1 MISRIEGELVEV
13 DDTRAHVRS
22 GGLVYEVMIPAADR
36 GRMTTAIG
44 EVVTLHTLHLL
55 EGTAQGTSFRPRL
68 LGFATQSDRAFFE
81 LFTTVKGI
89 GSRKALRVM
98 ELPVGR
104 IALAVAEGD
113 IALLKSLP
121 EVGKR
126 TAETIIMELKEKV
139 APFAD
144 PSASS
149 TTEGAA
155 VHDAVAAFAQE
166 AIAVLLQLGEP
177 RVRAEEL
184 VDRVTRAD
192 RTIDTADGLVTAA
205 LRLKQVS

>member
-89 GSRKALRVM
+89 GARKALRIM
-98 ELPVGR
+98 EIPVGK
-104 IALAVAEGD
+104 IARAVHERD
-113 IALLKSLP
+113 VSLLTSLP

-126 TAETIIMELKEKV
+126 TAEAIIVELKEKV
-139 APFAD
+139 ETFLED
-144 PSASS
+144 GSS
-149 TTEGAA
+149 TG
-155 VHDAVAAFAQE
+155 
-166 AIAVLLQLGEP
+166 
-177 RVRAEEL
+177 
-184 VDRVTRAD
+184 AD
-192 RTIDTADGLVTAA
+192 RTAAVGAIATAGAGAAA
-205 LRLKQVS
+205 LSASVALTAGSALVGAASVALGVGASTIGGKRHHN